1 MIRLLDRYV
10 TGLFVSALAI
20 FTATFLALF
29 VTVDFAP
36 NLTRFLDLKS
46 VPILRFIAWYYAI
59 RLPLFLALVLP
70 VVVLFAAIFTVIKL
84 QRTNEVL
91 PIAASGTSLRRMSV
105 PFLVAGVVAAAGGG
119 AIEEFVLPTLAPELA
134 RTEGIKSSKEVS
146 YGVADYI
153 ESAWIWGRTYDH
165 VKQEM
170 RQDVRVMILGP
181 DGRPAIQVR
190 AARCPWDHERRRWVA
205 FEGKVEFWSNEK
217 EIHPPPNGGRPQP
230 RIDDIPPTGYVVEAP
245 FKVEAL
251 RTSASASDRY
261 AFAPIRVLLRAVR
274 QRPDLPVWR
283 MRVHTRFAFPLSPL
297 VLLFMGLPSVVAA
310 HSKSFVRGLVMSA
323 LYVALY
329 YPVHFF
335 MMDLGNHGAVPPAI
349 AGWFATAVF
358 GGFGLVSFSRM
369 RT

>member
-10 TGLFVSALAI
+10 SGLFASALAV

-36 NLTRFLDLKS
+36 NLSRFLDLKR

-84 QRTNEVL
+84 QRTNEIL

-105 PFLVAGVVAAAGGG
+105 PFLVAAVLAAAGM
-119 AIEEFVLPTLAPELA
+119 AVIEEFALPALAPELA
-134 RTEGIKSSKEVS
+134 RTEEIKSSKAMS
-146 YGVADYI
+146 FGVADYI

-165 VKQEM
+165 VEQEM
-170 RQDVRVMILGP
+170 RQDVRVMLLGP
-181 DGRPAIQVR
+181 DGRPAIHVR
-190 AARCPWDHERRRWVA
+190 AARCRWDHGLRRWVA
-205 FEGKVEFWSNEK
+205 FEGKIEYWGDEK
-217 EIHPPPNGGRPQP
+217 EIHPPPMGGRPKP
-230 RIDDIPPTGYVVEAP
+230 PIDDIPAAGYVVEAP

-251 RTSASASDRY
+251 RTSASAGDRY
-261 AFAPIRVLLRAVR
+261 AFARLRQLLQAARM
-274 QRPDLPVWR
+274 RPDLPVWR
-283 MRVHTRFAFPLSPL
+283 MRVYARLAFPLSPL
-297 VLLFMGLPSVVAA
+297 ILLLMGLPSVVAA

-335 MMDLGNHGAVPPAI
+335 MMDLGNHGAVPPPI
-349 AGWFATAVF
+349 AGWFATVAF
-358 GGFGLVSFSRM
+358 GGFGLVSFARM
-369 RT
+369 KT